1 MSTPPAQPPANGFFR
16 SLIRWFDAD
25 YIPEGAEALRQT
37 PKQVDWPRS
46 IPFVVLH
53 LACFGVIWVGVLPD
67 SAGGWMSPD
76 LKVYLTTITISDTV
90 DWLKPGM
97 TAKVEVLVDRL
108 PDVVYVPVQAV
119 TPQDGHQVCHV
130 IRGGSSEPRTVEIG
144 QFNDEFVEIKQGL
157 KAGEKVLLRPP
168 DASTRGGDEKTKPAT
183 PAAKAAAPM
192 AKPQ

>member
-1 MSTPPAQPPANGFFR
+1 
-16 SLIRWFDAD
+16 
-25 YIPEGAEALRQT
+25 
-37 PKQVDWPRS
+37 
-46 IPFVVLH
+46 
-53 LACFGVIWVGVLPD
+53 
-67 SAGGWMSPD
+67 
-76 LKVYLTTITISDTV
+76 V

-144 QFNDEFVEIKQGL
+144 QFNDEFVEIKSGL

-168 DASTRGGDEKTKPAT
+168 DAATRGGEEKPKTAAP
-183 PAAKAAAPM
+183 PAKAAAAM
-192 AKPQ
+192 KKPE